1 MSACNYKEDLEKIS
15 ETDWVL
21 EAVVERLDIK
31 EKVYSNLL
39 PHLKETAILTSN
51 TSGIPLSDLAEK
63 LPIEVKKRFM
73 ITHFFNPPR
82 YMQLLELVR
91 GEHTTEDTYKRMA
104 TFGEYVLGK
113 GIVHAKDT
121 PNFIGNRIGIF
132 GMMTAIN
139 LALEHGLKVE
149 EVDKLTGL
157 ISGRPKS
164 ATFRTADVVGLDI
177 FNIVSLSTYEKAI
190 DDVIAES
197 MACGTPC
204 ITTDVG
210 DAAFIV
216 GKTGWVVPPN
226 DPLKLAKMIE
236 KAIIEISSKT
246 VSYTHLTLPTKA

>member
-1 MSACNYKEDLEKIS
+1 MEQNIKKVAVLGAGTMGAQIAGHLANAGIPSLLFDIDQELAEKGKRALTSLKPAPLYKADNTELVSACNYKEDLEKIS

-51 TSGIPLSDLAEK
+51 TSGIPLSDLAEN
-63 LPIEVKKRFM
+63 LPIEVKERFM

-82 YMQLLELVR
+82 YMQLLELVG

-104 TFGEYVLGK
+104 VFGEYFLGK

-157 ISGRPKS
+157 ISGCLLYTSPSPR
-164 ATFRTADVVGLDI
+164 D
-177 FNIVSLSTYEKAI
+177 LST
-190 DDVIAES
+190 S
-197 MACGTPC
+197 RMP
-204 ITTDVG
+204 
-210 DAAFIV
+210 
-216 GKTGWVVPPN
+216 
-226 DPLKLAKMIE
+226 
-236 KAIIEISSKT
+236 SS
-246 VSYTHLTLPTKA
+246 A